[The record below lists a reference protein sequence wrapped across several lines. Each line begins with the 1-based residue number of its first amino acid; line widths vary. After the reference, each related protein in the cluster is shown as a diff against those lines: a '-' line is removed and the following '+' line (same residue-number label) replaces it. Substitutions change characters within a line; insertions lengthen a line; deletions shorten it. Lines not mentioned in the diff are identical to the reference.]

1 MRLVNVCWS
10 LPIVIAAIIANTS
23 ETFPSKTGLNAARH
37 GVAYFEPPKSIG
49 TPIGELARSY
59 TGLGLAD
66 QIAGRLRL
74 ETDASLDQLTRDLIR
89 RNLAAAAK

>member
-1 MRLVNVCWS
+1 MRVFNVCWS
-10 LPIVIAAIIANTS
+10 LPIVIAAIFADTS
-23 ETFPSKTGLNAARH
+23 ENSSSKTGLKAARP

-74 ETDASLDQLTRDLIR
+74 ETDASLDRLTRDLIR
-89 RNLAAAAK
+89 RNLAAATE